1 LEIATNSITLSQIQ
15 KDLIV
20 RSNSIFDK
28 MVALNDEKFFIT
40 FSNKTKYFIISFYI
54 YISNYYLPVSR
65 ETIMWNLQNLQINK
79 TINID
84 LKTVFTID
92 SFDDW
97 LLVSGCDQNEE
108 IKINFYSLVSLNIL

>member
-1 LEIATNSITLSQIQ
+1 
-15 KDLIV
+15 
-20 RSNSIFDK
+20 
-28 MVALNDEKFFIT
+28 
-40 FSNKTKYFIISFYI
+40 
-54 YISNYYLPVSR
+54 
-65 ETIMWNLQNLQINK
+65 MWNLQNLQINK

-84 LKTVFTID
+84 LKTVFTFD